1 MHTVVWIL
9 SAFAAGAVA
18 RMTMK
23 GRNRGFLGDVA
34 LGLLGSVSGA
44 WILRFLRGEVPP
56 GNAANLGVA
65 FTGAILL
72 VAVGRLALTVAK
84 QTGRL
89 ASEVVQGNV
98 LPDLETQIRRLSSME
113 RHVLARVL
121 GRDQLPRAAD
131 EAFKDQLT
139 LGERVADR
147 VARFGGSWTFLGVF
161 GAFMLGWMFLNTQ
174 AQRPMDPY
182 PFILLNLVLSC
193 LAAIQAPVIM
203 MSQNRQAT
211 KDRFEAQLD
220 YQVNLRAEMQIGALH
235 LKLDEAR
242 ASGWQEIVEMQRRQ
256 LEVLERIEHS
266 LGNRGID
273 TAPAAE

>member
-1 MHTVVWIL
+1 MHTVIWIL

-18 RMTMK
+18 RVTMK
-23 GRNRGFLGDVA
+23 GRNRGYLGDVA
-34 LGLLGSVSGA
+34 LGLLGSVLGA

-56 GNAANLGVA
+56 GNAASLMVA

-72 VAVGRLALTVAK
+72 VAVGRLVLTIAR
-84 QTGRL
+84 QTGRF

-98 LPDLETQIRRLSSME
+98 LPDLETQVRRLSSME
-113 RHVLARVL
+113 RKVLSRVL
-121 GRDQLPRAAD
+121 GRGQLPRVE

-139 LGERVADR
+139 FGERLADR
-147 VARFGGSWTFLGVF
+147 VATFGGSWTFLGVF

-182 PFILLNLVLSC
+182 PFILLNLILSC
-193 LAAIQAPVIM
+193 LAAVQAPVIM
-203 MSQNRQAT
+203 MSQNRQAS
-211 KDRFEAQLD
+211 KDRLEAQLD

-242 ASGWQEIVEMQRRQ
+242 ASGWQELVEMQRRQ
-256 LEVLERIEHS
+256 LEVLERIERA
-266 LGNRGID
+266 LD
-273 TAPAAE
+273 QKE

>member
-23 GRNRGFLGDVA
+23 GRNRGYLGDVT

-44 WILRFLRGEVPP
+44 WILRLLRGEVPP
-56 GNAANLGVA
+56 GNVANLAVA
-65 FTGAILL
+65 FAGAILL
-72 VAVGRLALTVAK
+72 VAVGRLVLTIVK

-89 ASEVVQGNV
+89 ASEVAQGTA
-98 LPDLETQIRRLSSME
+98 LPDLESQIRRLSTME
-113 RHVLARVL
+113 RQVLARVL
-121 GRDQLPRAAD
+121 GRDRLPRAAD

-139 LGERVADR
+139 FGERVADR
-147 VARFGGSWTFLGVF
+147 VATFGGSWTFLGVF
-161 GAFMLGWMFLNTQ
+161 FAFMLGWMFLNTQ

-182 PFILLNLVLSC
+182 PFILLNLILSC
-193 LAAIQAPVIM
+193 LAAVQAPVIM
-203 MSQNRQAT
+203 MSQNRQAS

-220 YQVNLRAEMQIGALH
+220 YQVNLRAEMQISALH

-242 ASGWQEIVEMQRRQ
+242 AAGRQEILEIQRRQ
-256 LEVLERIEHS
+256 LEVLEKIERALS
-266 LGNRGID
+266 S
-273 TAPAAE
+273 

>member
-23 GRNRGFLGDVA
+23 GRNRGFLGDFA

-44 WILRFLRGEVPP
+44 WMLRLLRGEVPP
-56 GNAANLGVA
+56 GNVANLAVA
-65 FTGAILL
+65 FAGAILL
-72 VAVGRLALTVAK
+72 VAVGRLVLAVAK

-89 ASEVVQGNV
+89 ASEVAQGTSTV
-98 LPDLETQIRRLSSME
+98 LPDLETQIRRLSAME

-121 GRDQLPRAAD
+121 GRDRLPRAAD

-147 VARFGGSWTFLGVF
+147 VASFGGSWTFLGVF
-161 GAFMLGWMFLNTQ
+161 GAFMLGWMFLNTE
-174 AQRPMDPY
+174 ALRPVDPY

-203 MSQNRQAT
+203 MSQNRQAA

-220 YQVNLRAEMQIGALH
+220 YQVNLRAEMQISALH

-242 ASGWQEIVEMQRRQ
+242 ASGWQEIVELQRRQ
-256 LEVLERIEHS
+256 LEVLERIERT
-266 LGNRGID
+266 LGD
-273 TAPAAE
+273 